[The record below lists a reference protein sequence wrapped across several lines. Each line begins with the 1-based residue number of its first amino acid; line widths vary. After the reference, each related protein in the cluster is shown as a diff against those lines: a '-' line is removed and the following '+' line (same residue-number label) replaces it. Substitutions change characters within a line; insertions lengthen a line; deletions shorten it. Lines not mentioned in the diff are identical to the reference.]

1 MENIEVSNQF
11 IYSDF
16 EQEDLEEHKIKTV
29 PNGVNQSLIFDNK
42 LSYDKG
48 NVQKISF
55 VQTGKYDGII

>member
-48 NVQKISF
+48 NVQKISI
-55 VQTGKYDGII
+55 VQTGKYGII